1 MQELLKPGIIFPD
14 INIIPVINSL
24 KNDSKLLLNS
34 CERFKLFLKNTVTMN
49 IIIPDNN
56 AVIIF

>member
-24 KNDSKLLLNS
+24 KNDSKLLLIY

-49 IIIPDNN
+49 DKIKVN
-56 AVIIF
+56 VSKK